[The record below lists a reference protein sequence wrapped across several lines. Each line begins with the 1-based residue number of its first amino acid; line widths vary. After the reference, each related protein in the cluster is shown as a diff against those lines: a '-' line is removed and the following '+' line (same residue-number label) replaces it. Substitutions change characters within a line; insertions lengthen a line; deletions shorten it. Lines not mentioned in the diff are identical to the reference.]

1 MKCGRSRTA
10 SPRGPGCRRTSR
22 LLIGYLEKTIKAKEH
37 RSKAE
42 ALALNPKIIK
52 GEGVATDR
60 APNSKQ
66 ARAHDRPLRKARQQ

>member
-1 MKCGRSRTA
+1 MWAVSRGCAAPAGLPKDVETA
-10 SPRGPGCRRTSR
+10 
-22 LLIGYLEKTIKAKEH
+22 LIGYLEKTIKAKEH

-60 APNSKQ
+60 APTQSRR
-66 ARAHDRPLRKARQQ
+66 ARTIWPLRKARQQ